1 MNLSSRS
8 TSDSKQFREAVGAVR
23 PLKADERHREDRAST
38 RLPKNRK
45 SGSLATGQDS
55 ASPADASVLALVAE
69 ASQASQPLLRHGL
82 SRKVLRQLGSEA
94 CPVEDTID
102 LHGLTA
108 QQASR
113 VLARLLGEATHRQYR
128 CIRVVHGKGLRSGGP
143 AVLKIMS
150 WQQLWQ
156 HPGVLAIKPC
166 APGEGGT
173 GAVLVLLHAPNG
185 MR

>member
-1 MNLSSRS
+1 MNLSSNNP
-8 TSDSKQFREAVGAVR
+8 SDSKQFREAVGNVR
-23 PLKADERHREDRAST
+23 PLKADERHQETRARAS
-38 RLPKNRK
+38 LPKIR
-45 SGSLATGQDS
+45 SAGPATNELQS
-55 ASPADASVLALVAE
+55 AAPPDAAVQAKVAE
-69 ASQASQPLLRHGL
+69 ASQASRALLRDGL
-82 SRKVLRQLGSEA
+82 PRKVLRKLGSEA
-94 CPVEDTID
+94 CPVQDTID

-113 VLARLLGEATHRQYR
+113 VLARLLAEALQRQYG

-166 APGEGGT
+166 APGDGGT
-173 GAVLVLLHAPNG
+173 GAVLVLLDTQQG